1 MGKSIDVL
9 VTDHGIAPN
18 PKRPEVEKRLRGE
31 RLPVMTIEE
40 ADGRVAAF
48 AARAMNGS

>member
-1 MGKSIDVL
+1 M
-9 VTDHGIAPN
+9 
-18 PKRPEVEKRLRGE
+18 KRIISCKRLRDG

-48 AARAMNGS
+48 AAVGMNGS